1 MIKIACLL
9 PVWKGDDSIVFKLA
23 VDSVINQL
31 LSENIKLTIFFCID
45 GNLKRSQLQII
56 KQSSNFVSTVN
67 INNKYKR
74 GLANNL
80 NSGLEE
86 VLKGGFDYIARMDA
100 DDICMDNRFSVQL
113 KYLKENQDVDVV
125 GSWSEIID
133 KNSFTVGTKRVDKVV
148 SFDSL
153 MSSCEVIH
161 PAVMFRGDFFSE
173 YGFYDGFYEKS
184 QDWELWLRACQKGAV
199 IKNIQQSLLKL
210 RIDSNLVSRRKNEQ
224 YFNRKIIFK
233 YSKGLVKYKG
243 IARSWL
249 IELLPV
255 TVLRAIVNRIYQK

>member
-1 MIKIACLL
+1 MKKLACLL
-9 PVWKGDDSIVFKLA
+9 PVWRGDDSADLKLSI
-23 VDSVINQL
+23 DSVIGQQFIGNTQ
-31 LSENIKLTIFFCID
+31 LTIFFCLD

-56 KQSSNFVSTVN
+56 EESSKFVSTII
-67 INNKYKR
+67 INNKYSR

-86 VLKGGFDYIARMDA
+86 VLKDDFEYIARMDA
-100 DDICMDNRFSVQL
+100 DDICLKNRFSDQL
-113 KYLKENQDVDVV
+113 KYLQENPDVDLV

-133 KNSFTVGTKRVDKVV
+133 RNSFIIGTKVVDEVV

-153 MSSCEVIH
+153 TFSCEVIH
-161 PAVMFRGDFFSE
+161 PAVMFRGDFFGK
-173 YGFYDGFYEKS
+173 YGLYDGFYEKS

-224 YFNRKIIFK
+224 FYNRKIISK
-233 YSKGLVKYKG
+233 YSKGLVKYKSL
-243 IARSWL
+243 ARSWI
-249 IELLPV
+249 IELSPLA
-255 TVLRAIVNRIYQK
+255 VLKFIVNRKYKK